1 MGHSCK
7 EVVAS
12 WAVYSTM
19 LHNYMCTSECL
30 VVCNICIF
38 FILIAKDINFRM
50 MNSRA
55 IILCQQILEREL
67 SSMTGIEAAAI
78 ALP

>member
-1 MGHSCK
+1 MGQSCR

-12 WAVYSTM
+12 WAVHSTM

-30 VVCNICIF
+30 VVCNIHIF
-38 FILIAKDINFRM
+38 LDISFRM

-67 SSMTGIEAAAI
+67 SSVTGIEAAAV